1 MMVEDSKPK
10 VTFTFNVSAEG
21 LSTVEVASYDLAET
35 LKLLYKATGLRVFT
49 IGVVVEHAP

>member
-1 MMVEDSKPK
+1 MMVEDSTVKL
-10 VTFTFNVSAEG
+10 TFNVSAEG
-21 LSTVEVASYDLAET
+21 LSTVEVASYELAET